1 MAWMYI
7 LKCADNSYYVG
18 STKNL
23 ELRLLQHQEGIGAKY
38 TSKRL
43 PIELVYCEEYD
54 RIVDAYSHEKQV
66 QNWSRAKRKALIN
79 GKTELLPALA
89 KKKFKKNPLVSI
101 YPSKIIRDYISASSV
116 TARPPINTKKG
127 THMPHYPPEPFRI
140 KMVEPIRLISAESR
154 EARLKEA
161 GYNVF
166 AIKAEDIFIDML
178 TDSGTGAMS
187 QEQWAAIM
195 RGDESYAGARSFH
208 RLKAAVDD
216 IFGFKYF
223 VPTHQGRAAENIL
236 SACLVKPGNYV
247 PSNMHFDTT
256 DANIR
261 ARGGRPTNLVIEE
274 AFDVANPHPF
284 KGNMDIAKLK
294 AFIEQT
300 GTENIPF
307 GMITVTNNA
316 GGGQPVSMENLK
328 AVAEVYRSYNLP
340 FFIDSARYAENA
352 YFIKLREKGYENRSV
367 VEIAREMFSL
377 ADGMTMS
384 AKKDAIVNI
393 GGLLCLNDESL
404 FQHIK
409 NELIL
414 REGFP
419 TYGGLA
425 GRDLDAM
432 AVGLYEGLD
441 ESYLSYR
448 LAQTAY
454 LAARINKAGIPTIQP
469 AGGHAVYLDAHAVLP
484 HIPQAEFP
492 GQALAVELYR
502 EGAIRGV
509 EIGSVMFAYPDP
521 DTGKMVFPKLELLR
535 LAIPRRTYTQT
546 HMDYVADSLAR
557 IKDRASKVRGYK
569 FTYAPELLR
578 HFTARF
584 EPL

>member
-1 MAWMYI
+1 MTP
-7 LKCADNSYYVG
+7 N
-18 STKNL
+18 
-23 ELRLLQHQEGIGAKY
+23 
-38 TSKRL
+38 
-43 PIELVYCEEYD
+43 
-54 RIVDAYSHEKQV
+54 
-66 QNWSRAKRKALIN
+66 
-79 GKTELLPALA
+79 
-89 KKKFKKNPLVSI
+89 
-101 YPSKIIRDYISASSV
+101 
-116 TARPPINTKKG
+116 
-127 THMPHYPPEPFRI
+127 YPPKPFRI
-140 KMVEPIRLISAESR
+140 KVTEPIRLIPREER
-154 EARLKEA
+154 EAALKEA
-161 GYNVF
+161 GYNLF
-166 AIKAEDIFIDML
+166 SLKAEDIFIDLL

-187 QEQWAAIM
+187 QEQWAALM
-195 RGDESYAGARSFH
+195 RGDESYAGARSYH
-208 RLKAAVDD
+208 RLKAAVED

-236 SACLVKPGNYV
+236 SACLVKRDLWI

-261 ARGGRPTNLVIEE
+261 ARGGRPANLVIDE
-274 AFDVANPHPF
+274 AHDPANPHPF

-294 AFIEQT
+294 AFIAKYGREK
-300 GTENIPF
+300 IPF

-328 AVAEVYRSYNLP
+328 AVADVYHANGIP
-340 FFIDSARYAENA
+340 FFIDAARYAENC
-352 YFIKLREKGYENRSV
+352 YFIQQREPGYKNV
-367 VEIAREMFSL
+367 PVKDIAHEMFAL

-393 GGLLCLNDESL
+393 GGLLCVKDEKL
-404 FQHIK
+404 FQAIK

-448 LAQTAY
+448 IAQTAY
-454 LAARINKAGIPTIQP
+454 LASRLNDAGIPTIQP
-469 AGGHAVYLDAHAVLP
+469 AGGHAVYINAGAILP
-484 HIPQAEFP
+484 HIPQWEFP
-492 GQALAVELYR
+492 AQALAVELYR

-509 EIGSVMFAYPDP
+509 EIGSVMFAYADP
-521 DTGKMVFPKLELLR
+521 DTGFWHYPRLELLR
-535 LAIPRRTYTQT
+535 LAIPRRTYTQS
-546 HMDYVADSLAR
+546 HMDYVADSLAK
-557 IKDRASKVRGYK
+557 IKCRAESVRGYK

>member
-1 MAWMYI
+1 M
-7 LKCADNSYYVG
+7 
-18 STKNL
+18 T
-23 ELRLLQHQEGIGAKY
+23 
-38 TSKRL
+38 T
-43 PIELVYCEEYD
+43 
-54 RIVDAYSHEKQV
+54 
-66 QNWSRAKRKALIN
+66 
-79 GKTELLPALA
+79 T
-89 KKKFKKNPLVSI
+89 
-101 YPSKIIRDYISASSV
+101 
-116 TARPPINTKKG
+116 
-127 THMPHYPPEPFRI
+127 YPPDPFRI
-140 KMVEPIRLISAESR
+140 KVTEPIRLIPREER
-154 EARLKEA
+154 EAALKEA
-161 GYNVF
+161 GYNLF
-166 AIKAEDIFIDML
+166 SLKAEDIFIDLL

-187 QEQWAAIM
+187 SEQWAAIM
-195 RGDESYAGARSFH
+195 RGDESYAGARSFY

-223 VPTHQGRAAENIL
+223 VPAHQGRAAENIL
-236 SACLVKPGNYV
+236 AACLVKPGNYI

-261 ARGGRPTNLVIEE
+261 ARGGRPTNLVIDE
-274 AFDVANPHPF
+274 AFDPANPHPF

-294 AFIEQT
+294 AFIEKV
-300 GTENIPF
+300 GVANIPF
-307 GMITVTNNA
+307 GMMTVTNNA

-328 AVAEVYRSYNLP
+328 AVAAVYRESKIP
-340 FFIDSARYAENA
+340 FFIDAARYAENCF
-352 YFIKLREKGYENRSV
+352 FIKQREPGYESKSV
-367 VEIAREMFSL
+367 KNIAHEMFAL

-393 GGLLCLNDESL
+393 GGLLCLNDEVL
-404 FQHIK
+404 FGQVK

-441 ESYLSYR
+441 ENYLFYR
-448 LAQTAY
+448 LGQTAY
-454 LAARINKAGIPTIQP
+454 LAARLNETGIPTIQP
-469 AGGHAVYLDAHAVLP
+469 AGGHAVYIDARAVLP
-484 HIPQAEFP
+484 RIPQNEFP
-492 GQALAVELYR
+492 AQALCVELYR

-521 DTGKMVFPKLELLR
+521 DSGKMIYPKLELLR
-535 LAIPRRTYTQT
+535 LAIPRRMYTQS
-546 HMDYVADSLAR
+546 HMDYVADCAAK
-557 IKDRASKVRGYK
+557 IKSRADKVRGYK